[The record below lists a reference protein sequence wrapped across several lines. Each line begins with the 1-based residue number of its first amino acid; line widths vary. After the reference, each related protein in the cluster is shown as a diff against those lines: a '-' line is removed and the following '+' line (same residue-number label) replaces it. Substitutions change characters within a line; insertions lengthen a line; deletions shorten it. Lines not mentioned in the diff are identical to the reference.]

1 MQTEEMIPVN
11 EFCIHHNI
19 ELSFIYSLK
28 ESGLIDVTSTEENVF
43 IPASQLSHLEKLVR
57 LYYEMDINL
66 EGIETITYLLQRM
79 NDMQQQIIQLQNQ
92 LSFAENIR
100 GDIQ

>member
-1 MQTEEMIPVN
+1 MQTEEMIPAD
-11 EFCIHHNI
+11 EFCVHHNI

-28 ESGLIDVTSTEENVF
+28 ESGLIEMTSIEEKVF
-43 IPASQLSHLEKLVR
+43 VPVSQLNHLEKMVR

-79 NDMQQQIIQLQNQ
+79 HAMKQQIVQLTNRLQVY
-92 LSFAENIR
+92 ENE
-100 GDIQ
+100 

>member
-1 MQTEEMIPVN
+1 MQTEEMIAAD

-19 ELSFIYSLK
+19 KLSFIHSLK
-28 ESGLIDVTSTEENVF
+28 ESGLLEISSTDEKIFVPVN
-43 IPASQLSHLEKLVR
+43 QLNRLEKLVR

-79 NDMQQQIIQLQNQ
+79 NDMQQQIAQ
-92 LSFAENIR
+92 LSNRLSRYER
-100 GDIQ
+100 D

>member
-1 MQTEEMIPVN
+1 MQIEDMIAAD

-19 ELSFIYSLK
+19 ETSFIYSLK
-28 ESGLIDVTSTEENVF
+28 ESGLLEITVVDEKTFVPV
-43 IPASQLSHLEKLVR
+43 SQLPHLEKLVR

-79 NDMQQQIIQLQNQ
+79 DEMQQQVLQ
-92 LSFAENIR
+92 LSNRLSMYEEGNL
-100 GDIQ
+100 